1 MPTVPIYNRQVKT
14 AALPDVKVID
24 RVPDGAFGSGF
35 DTEAVDRALKGTAS
49 AIAEVY
55 MNEQQRADEVAVTSA
70 KKKLTELELD
80 LQFNPEYGYL
90 NRKGKAA
97 GEAIPDVQTR
107 WQKGSASILDGL
119 SSDRQKAVFD
129 KEIGSRWDSLG
140 RHLNQHA
147 FTEARQYDK
156 DETDAYIENERNAA
170 VANYS
175 NPERVLRAIE
185 EQKQSV
191 YEFGKRNGSSDEE
204 IKATLQ
210 AEASKTHAM
219 ILEQY
224 INADQDLAAKSYFEK
239 FGDQFVGKDTIRAKE
254 LVEASS
260 LRGESQRN
268 ADFLVGKHAT
278 EVDAL
283 AEANKIQEPK
293 LRDETV
299 KRVKELHATRRT
311 MRQQAGEDLYN
322 SLDLQIEQ
330 KKITYDAIPE
340 TKLSLLTPAQRAG
353 LNKKSNGEDIKTDR
367 TLFNDLYR
375 MGTTPETRSSF
386 AAKDLTQYANKLS
399 FGDQKELLR
408 LQGQARKG
416 EREELDDL
424 HYNRR
429 QLDNALAEYGYLA
442 NKKSKGDME
451 EYNRATLAAE
461 DDMRFLQKSLG
472 RKRLTN
478 DEVKSVVDN
487 LMKQELPGTERSIIG
502 FEYGRKTILDIEP
515 GEKIPVPDVDR
526 AKIIEAL
533 NKKGLPVSDARI
545 TAEYLKKL
553 RIDRLKVK

>member
-129 KEIGSRWDSLG
+129 REVASRWDSLG
-140 RHLNQHA
+140 KHVNQHA
-147 FTEARQYDK
+147 FTEAREYDK
-156 DETDAYIENERNAA
+156 TETASFIENERNAA

-175 NPERVLRAIE
+175 NIDRVLRSIE
-185 EQKQSV
+185 SQSQTM
-191 YEFGKRNGSSDEE
+191 YEFGKRNGKSDEE
-204 IKATLQ
+204 IKLSIGEA
-210 AEASKTHAM
+210 ASKTHSM
-219 ILEQY
+219 VLEQY
-224 INADQDLAAKSYFEK
+224 LNADQDLAAKEYFEK
-239 FGDQFVGKDTIRAKE
+239 FENQLVGPDQVRAKS

-260 LRGESQRN
+260 LRGESQRM
-268 ADFLVGKHAT
+268 AT
-278 EVDAL
+278 KIVTQSASESEAVSA
-283 AEANKIQEPK
+283 ANKIEEPK
-293 LRDETV
+293 LQDETLR
-299 KRVKELHATRRT
+299 RVKEMYATKRSIK
-311 MRQQAGEDLYN
+311 QQAGEDLYN
-322 SLDLQIEQ
+322 SLDLQIE
-330 KKITYDAIPE
+330 KGEITYGTIPE
-340 TKLSLLTPAQRAG
+340 SKLSLLTPAQRAG

-461 DDMRFLQKSLG
+461 EDMRFLQKSLG